1 MKGGT
6 AMQLVI
12 AEKPSVGR
20 SVASVIGATEKK
32 DGYLEGN
39 GYIVTWCIG
48 HLVQLASPD
57 KYDSKYGTKISE
69 WSFST
74 LPILPEHWKFVVS
87 STTKQQFQVI
97 QELMQDS
104 RVDEIIC
111 ATDAGREGECIF
123 RYVYEKNGCTK
134 PCKRLWIS
142 SMEDKAI
149 REGFSNLR
157 PDSDYD
163 NLGNTEQKHS

>member
-1 MKGGT
+1 
-6 AMQLVI
+6 MQLVI

-74 LPILPEHWKFVVS
+74 LPILPEHWKLLFP
-87 STTKQQFQVI
+87 QQQNNSF
-97 QELMQDS
+97 
-104 RVDEIIC
+104 
-111 ATDAGREGECIF
+111 
-123 RYVYEKNGCTK
+123 K
-134 PCKRLWIS
+134 
-142 SMEDKAI
+142 
-149 REGFSNLR
+149 
-157 PDSDYD
+157 
-163 NLGNTEQKHS
+163 

>member
-1 MKGGT
+1 MKGGI

-69 WSFST
+69 WSFQRSRFFLNT
-74 LPILPEHWKFVVS
+74 GNLLFP
-87 STTKQQFQVI
+87 QQQNNSF
-97 QELMQDS
+97 
-104 RVDEIIC
+104 
-111 ATDAGREGECIF
+111 
-123 RYVYEKNGCTK
+123 K
-134 PCKRLWIS
+134 
-142 SMEDKAI
+142 
-149 REGFSNLR
+149 
-157 PDSDYD
+157 
-163 NLGNTEQKHS
+163 